1 MNNKIKILSA
11 FTLTL
16 MGSLAFANC
25 KLDDVQ
31 KGWTGK
37 ITFSCDKNTNLEE
50 NPISF
55 KLSNGVEVGSIWGIG
70 NATMTQ
76 SNGGVI
82 SITSKQWSGQPTIV
96 TAGSTASFSFSPSA
110 PVFSVESFSVG
121 NGGSDDPVDP
131 TDPEDPIDPVDPVDP
146 VDPIDPPS
154 GDYQSYVAGTK
165 YESGTI
171 VSADGKLY
179 KCKAGVAAWCS
190 SAAGWAYAPGSGTAW
205 ETAWDLYDP
214 SNPDEPVDPTDPT
227 DPDEPTSDNYVTT
240 QAKLDAKEAELTSGT
255 VLSQVKESIKTR
267 DNSVVEA
274 VTAGNPNNPD
284 NVKRVEKIFTEVA
297 IKDNA
302 IETKSAEGVWNYMFP
317 ERSPEYTYENFLKAV
332 AKFPAFCG
340 TYTDGRDSDAIC
352 RKSLATMFAHF
363 TQETGGHTSWWDVP
377 EWRQGLVHV
386 REMGWDENM
395 RGGYN
400 GECNPDVWQ
409 GQTWPCGKF
418 ENGDFKSYF
427 GRGAKQLSYNY
438 NYGPFSQAMF
448 GDVRVLLDN
457 PDMVADTWLNLAS
470 AVFFFVYPQPPK
482 PSMLHVIDGTWQPNA
497 ADKANNLTP
506 GFGVT
511 TQIINGGVEC
521 GGSVE
526 VAQSMNRIDYYGNFM
541 NYLGLNIPST
551 EVLGCKGMKQ
561 FDANGAGATQI
572 YWEKDSSWIAS
583 NPNGEAFA
591 CKLVGYQT
599 PYSAFTEGDYTKCVK
614 AHFPNIV
621 IEG

>member
-1 MNNKIKILSA
+1 MNNKIKVLSA

-25 KLDDVQ
+25 KLEDVQ
-31 KGWTGK
+31 KGWIGK

-70 NATMTQ
+70 NASMTQ

-96 TAGSTASFSFSPSA
+96 TAGSTASFSFSP
-110 PVFSVESFSVG
+110 
-121 NGGSDDPVDP
+121 
-131 TDPEDPIDPVDPVDP
+131 
-146 VDPIDPPS
+146 
-154 GDYQSYVAGTK
+154 
-165 YESGTI
+165 
-171 VSADGKLY
+171 
-179 KCKAGVAAWCS
+179 

-227 DPDEPTSDNYVTT
+227 DPDEPTSDKYVAT

-255 VLSQVKESIKTR
+255 VLSRVKESIKTR

-274 VTAGNPNNPD
+274 VTVGNPNNPD
-284 NVKRVEKIFTEVA
+284 NVKRVEKIFAEVA

-377 EWRQGLVHV
+377 E
-386 REMGWDENM
+386 
-395 RGGYN
+395 
-400 GECNPDVWQ
+400 
-409 GQTWPCGKF
+409 
-418 ENGDFKSYF
+418 
-427 GRGAKQLSYNY
+427 
-438 NYGPFSQAMF
+438 
-448 GDVRVLLDN
+448 
-457 PDMVADTWLNLAS
+457 
-470 AVFFFVYPQPPK
+470 
-482 PSMLHVIDGTWQPNA
+482 
-497 ADKANNLTP
+497 
-506 GFGVT
+506 
-511 TQIINGGVEC
+511 
-521 GGSVE
+521 
-526 VAQSMNRIDYYGNFM
+526 
-541 NYLGLNIPST
+541 
-551 EVLGCKGMKQ
+551 
-561 FDANGAGATQI
+561 
-572 YWEKDSSWIAS
+572 
-583 NPNGEAFA
+583 
-591 CKLVGYQT
+591 
-599 PYSAFTEGDYTKCVK
+599 
-614 AHFPNIV
+614 
-621 IEG
+621 